1 MMPQLEEQ
9 PLYDKFKAGGAF
21 EGQFRKDFAHR
32 TGLQDSGI
40 ISSENGVSCP
50 QLLQTQLQI
59 LACPSNSNSER
70 LRTDQEELGVNWP
83 IAVTDYKGVLDD
95 TFLGQTF
102 GGVMSN
108 DASPYPSGAYIEPPP
123 AYDSGATHDCH
134 NNLRCRGI
142 FFRQSYQRP
151 VKISSVTDGTSKT
164 LMIGED
170 LPEFNNHSAA
180 FYANGDW
187 CSCNIPI
194 NNLINLQPE
203 TLNLDFWWEQQG
215 FRSRHPGGA
224 QFCLADGSVRFVSDS
239 IGSEAYRTSCSR
251 NGNETTNESF

>member
-1 MMPQLEEQ
+1 MSNESPSPQSGAGWILNTMPQLEEQ

-123 AYDSGATHDCH
+123 AYDSGARMIATTTCAVAGFSFG
-134 NNLRCRGI
+134 NR
-142 FFRQSYQRP
+142 
-151 VKISSVTDGTSKT
+151 ISG
-164 LMIGED
+164 
-170 LPEFNNHSAA
+170 
-180 FYANGDW
+180 
-187 CSCNIPI
+187 
-194 NNLINLQPE
+194 
-203 TLNLDFWWEQQG
+203 
-215 FRSRHPGGA
+215 R
-224 QFCLADGSVRFVSDS
+224 
-239 IGSEAYRTSCSR
+239 
-251 NGNETTNESF
+251 